1 MVKHKKFDLDKEF
14 GEWKPKNARLVRI
27 REKGKKEIRTW
38 KRNNFYNGDSCQH
51 TDNCILRQL
60 CNGQLIQRFKAVFK
74 TKLW

>member
-38 KRNNFYNGDSCQH
+38 EK
-51 TDNCILRQL
+51 
-60 CNGQLIQRFKAVFK
+60 K
-74 TKLW
+74 